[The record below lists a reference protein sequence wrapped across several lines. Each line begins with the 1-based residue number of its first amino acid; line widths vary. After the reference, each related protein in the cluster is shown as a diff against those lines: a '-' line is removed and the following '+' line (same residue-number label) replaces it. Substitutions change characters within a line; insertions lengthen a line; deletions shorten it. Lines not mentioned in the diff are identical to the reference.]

1 MCSHDAYCCLS
12 LPLPGRV
19 PELAGGQ
26 LVIIRMSVV
35 TPLFQADHKSTR
47 TPLSPSARVAIAVQI
62 FGLMLVGALGVLDL
76 LPPWAM
82 VLGFALSLLFGWLI
96 LTRSLPS
103 SADADAADSSTA
115 KALRQLEQLELTR
128 YRQLVQFA
136 NDMFSWHDADGS
148 LRYVSPNVR
157 RLLGYDPAEL
167 LGQQMFRLIH
177 PDDLANVH
185 LARADLLAERKP
197 LPVTFRIINR
207 DGVWVWLEMFARL
220 FDLGEGKT
228 RIVGV
233 SRDISLRREAEAML
247 RESERFKALFDLARD
262 GLFLIDARGRIVEA
276 NREAARE
283 LGYHRMH
290 LIGMPL
296 ADLLSPDDLNEALRN
311 WQEYF
316 DRIQDGSAE
325 QVELRLLCADEQDKW
340 MDATFSPITQE
351 GRPLLLLAVRD
362 VTERRR
368 DALHLQESLA
378 ALRLL
383 HNRLYGIIEG
393 SDDLIAALDNGFHLI
408 AFNRAFKQTFEQHL
422 QIPIELGFNLLQFLV
437 NDPEQMASSFIS
449 LQRALAGEVF
459 VDIETIV
466 VDDEIR
472 EYEVKYSPIRDEIG
486 DVVGAAYVA
495 RDVTTRLKAERG
507 LKTALEHLEQARQ
520 ETEQANLQL
529 MQANG
534 ELLRKANQDGMTS
547 IANRRYFDE
556 YLANEWRRA
565 VRQHE
570 PIALIFADVDFF
582 KKYNDHYGHQAGDD
596 CLRQVAQ
603 TMAQQL
609 RRPADL
615 LARYGGEEFVVLL
628 PGTSLPG
635 AVFIAESM
643 RMAIERLGLP
653 HVASETANCVTLSL
667 GVASIVPTEA
677 MAEGFLIYGA
687 DQALYI
693 AKKSGRNRVH
703 GNPL

>member
-1 MCSHDAYCCLS
+1 M
-12 LPLPGRV
+12 PLT
-19 PELAGGQ
+19 LAADMKRHRGAGKF
-26 LVIIRMSVV
+26 IVV
-35 TPLFQADHKSTR
+35 TPSVFRMPVITSTQHKT
-47 TPLSPSARVAIAVQI
+47 SAPAGPANVGGYRIAAAVQA
-62 FGLMLVGALGVLDL
+62 FGLVLLALLGMTGTLPLWAL
-76 LPPWAM
+76 LC
-82 VLGFALSLLFGWLI
+82 GFGLSLLAGWAVFW
-96 LTRSLPS
+96 R
-103 SADADAADSSTA
+103 AANAAAIAGRDTGVTA
-115 KALRQLEQLELTR
+115 ALQQMDQLELTR

-136 NDMFSWHDADGS
+136 NDMFTWHDADGS
-148 LRYVSPNVR
+148 LHYVSPNVR

-177 PDDLANVH
+177 PDDLASVH
-185 LARADLLAERKP
+185 LARADLLAERNP
-197 LPVTFRIINR
+197 LPITFRIVNR

-233 SRDISLRREAEAML
+233 SRDISLRREAEAL
-247 RESERFKALFDLARD
+247 VRESERFKALFELARD
-262 GLFLIDARGRIVEA
+262 GLFLIDSRGRIVEA
-276 NREAARE
+276 NREAAHD

-296 ADLLSPDDLNEALRN
+296 ADLLASDAGNDCLLQ
-311 WQEYF
+311 WHDYF
-316 DRIQDGSAE
+316 ESIQNGRPE
-325 QVELRLLCADEQDKW
+325 QVDAVLIAAGDQHKW
-340 MDATFSPITQE
+340 VEATFSPISQE
-351 GRPLLLLAVRD
+351 GRPMVLLAVRD
-362 VTERRR
+362 VTERRQ
-368 DALHLQESLA
+368 DAIQLQESLG
-378 ALRLL
+378 ALRVL

-393 SDDLIAALDNGFHLI
+393 SDDLIAALDNGFHII

-422 QIPIELGFNLLQFLV
+422 RVPIELGFNLLQFLA
-437 NDPEQMASSFIS
+437 NDPEQMASAFIS

-459 VDIETIV
+459 TDIETIV
-466 VDDEIR
+466 VAERVR

-486 DVVGAAYVA
+486 GVVGAAYVA
-495 RDVTTRLKAERG
+495 RDVTGRLHAERE
-507 LKTALEHLEQARQ
+507 LKTALENLQQARH
-520 ETEQANLQL
+520 ETEQANRQL
-529 MQANG
+529 TEANS
-534 ELLRKANQDGMTS
+534 ELLRQANQDGMTS

-556 YLANEWRRA
+556 YLAHEWRRA

-570 PIALIFADVDFF
+570 PLALIFADVDHF

-603 TMAQQL
+603 AMAQQL

-628 PGTSLPG
+628 PGTSLSG

-643 RMAIERLGLP
+643 RVAVEQAGIP
-653 HVASETANCVTLSL
+653 HAASDTASYVTLSL
-667 GVASIVPTEA
+667 GVTSIVPTEA